1 MADKE
6 VIIKGKKMM
15 YGTGIKASPETN
27 SSSTPTFDGV
37 ITQGSDKIPWTIE
50 ISKVRYED
58 MATHKELSETVDGM
72 LAIPEMVTVREVIN
86 TNHETYTVVDNFY
99 DCLTDDNGYE
109 INPDEQTVENLK
121 FRAARRER
129 KYE

>member
-27 SSSTPTFDGV
+27 SSSTSTFDGV
-37 ITQGSDKIPWTIE
+37 ITQGSDKIPWSIE

-58 MATHKELSETVDGM
+58 MATHKELSETVEGM
-72 LAIPEMVTVREVIN
+72 LAKPEMVTIREIIQTGDEV
-86 TNHETYTVVDNFY
+86 YTVVDNFY
-99 DCLTDDNGYE
+99 DCLTDGNDYE
-109 INPDEQTVENLK
+109 INPDEQTVGV
-121 FRAARRER
+121 
-129 KYE
+129 

>member
-58 MATHKELSETVDGM
+58 MTTHKELSETVDGM

>member
-15 YGTGIKASPETN
+15 YGTGIEASPETN
-27 SSSTPTFDGV
+27 SSSTSTFDGV

-58 MATHKELSETVDGM
+58 MATHKELSETVEGM
-72 LAIPEMVTVREVIN
+72 LAIPEMVTVRETIQSGEEV
-86 TNHETYTVVDNFY
+86 YTVVDNFY
-99 DCLTDDNGYE
+99 DCLTDGNDYK

>member
-15 YGTGIKASPETN
+15 YGTGIIASPETN
-27 SSSTPTFDGV
+27 SSSTSTFDGV
-37 ITQGSDKIPWTIE
+37 ITQGSDKIPWSIE

-58 MATHKELSETVDGM
+58 MATHKELSETVEGM
-72 LAIPEMVTVREVIN
+72 LAKPEMVTVRETIQAGDEV
-86 TNHETYTVVDNFY
+86 YTVVDNFY
-99 DCLTDDNGYE
+99 DCLTDGNDYE

-129 KYE
+129 KND

>member
-86 TNHETYTVVDNFY
+86 TNHETYTVVENFY
-99 DCLTDDNGYE
+99 DCLTDGNDYE